1 MDQSNNNQQQ
11 SATHHAKRVYMVLG
25 LVIILGIVF
34 ISFKVIYTTSPAQTS
49 TLTLVP
55 AIASA
60 PVGSTFTVDV
70 VLDTKGMDV
79 YGIDI
84 NRLRFDPGVL
94 QVVDADVKASGIQI
108 APGSLMAMT
117 VVNTADETGTIQF
130 SQVATPPST
139 YNGSGVVATVTF
151 KVIAEGKSDV
161 TIDFVPGSGTDSNVA
176 ATQGDILSSVRGGTY
191 VGVK

>member
-1 MDQSNNNQQQ
+1 
-11 SATHHAKRVYMVLG
+11 
-25 LVIILGIVF
+25 
-34 ISFKVIYTTSPAQTS
+34 
-49 TLTLVP
+49 
-55 AIASA
+55 
-60 PVGSTFTVDV
+60 
-70 VLDTKGMDV
+70 MDV